1 MKKNVLIFNQSSELY
16 GSDKALLELLENYP
30 EGYHPVV
37 VLENEGPLKDILL
50 ARGIQV
56 IKAPVMKLTRKRM
69 SPIGMVG
76 LIADMISGLFTLWRA
91 TRKLDIR
98 LVHSNS
104 IAVLMGGFYALI
116 FRKKHV
122 WHVHEIV
129 EHPKVVANLY
139 PKWVNFFSHYIVFN
153 SGAAMKRFLEV
164 VPSIK
169 RKSAV
174 VYNGQTRT
182 EKALTADERMLF
194 RQQKF
199 NCSDTNIVIGLV
211 GRISR
216 WKGQLLLL
224 DAFKRLIEK
233 YPDTRLVYLGSP
245 PPGQEYF
252 VENLQAKITEYHLSE
267 LVTLIGFDRNIW
279 PYYDA
284 MDIVAVP
291 STDPEPFGLVATEAM
306 LSSKPVVGSGFG
318 GLAEVIVHNQTGLLV
333 TPNSVDDLTASL
345 ELLIADADLRHQM
358 GMAGHD
364 RVAKVFSTKQY
375 VNGIAQ
381 AYAAVG

>member
-30 EGYHPVV
+30 DGYHPVV

-122 WHVHEIV
+122 WHVHEII
-129 EHPKVVANLY
+129 EHPKVVANFY

-153 SGAAMKRFLEV
+153 SGAAMNRFLEV

-318 GLAEVIVHNQTGLLV
+318 GLAEVIVHNQTGLLF

>member
-16 GSDKALLELLENYP
+16 GSDKALLELLEHYPGNYNP
-30 EGYHPVV
+30 IV
-37 VLENEGPLKDILL
+37 VLAAEGPLKEILL
-50 ARGIQV
+50 SKGIRV

-69 SPIGMVG
+69 SPIGMLG
-76 LIADMISGLFTLWRA
+76 LMADMISGLFTLWRA
-91 TRKLDIR
+91 TRKLNIR

-104 IAVLMGGFYALI
+104 IAVLMGGFYAVI

-129 EHPKVVANLY
+129 EHPKLVANLY
-139 PKWVNFFSHYIVFN
+139 PKWVNFFSHYIIFN
-153 SGAAMKRFLEV
+153 SGAAMNRFLEV

-169 RKSAV
+169 KKSAV
-174 VYNGQTRT
+174 VYNGQTRM
-182 EKALTADERMLF
+182 EKTLTANERVLF
-194 RQQKF
+194 RQEKF

-224 DAFKRLIEK
+224 DAFKKLIEK
-233 YPDTRLVYLGSP
+233 HPDTRLVYLGSP

-252 VENLQAKITEYHLSE
+252 LENLQSKIAEYHLSQF
-267 LVTLIGFDRNIW
+267 VTLIGFDQNIW

-318 GLAEVIVHNQTGLLV
+318 GLAEVIVHNQTGLLF

-345 ELLIADADLRHQM
+345 ELLIADADLRHRM
-358 GMAGHD
+358 GMAGRD
-364 RVAKVFSTKQY
+364 RVASVFSTQQY

-381 AYAAVG
+381 AYASVD